1 MTGDDTYAHLV
12 AQHQALR
19 AWFDTPLGRS
29 LEAFEANALRAVLPG
44 LFGTVA
50 VQLGRLGRLDL
61 LDACVAPTRIVLDV
75 LAERDGIF
83 VRGVPEQLPFEARSV
98 DLVLLPHTLDY
109 CDSPHHVLREVER
122 VLAPEGHAVIF
133 GFNPISL
140 WGLRR
145 LLAPRRP
152 RPVPWSGRFLR
163 LARVKDWLALL
174 DFEFVHGHMLY
185 YRPPIAREG
194 IMDRLH
200 FLDTLGDRWWPL
212 MAAVYLVVAKRHVP
226 GVTPLPVRWK
236 TERLIGPAAQPTVRA
251 LARALPC
258 GLRRRRVG

>member
-1 MTGDDTYAHLV
+1 MTESGTYAQLV
-12 AQHQALR
+12 AQQQALR

-29 LEAFEANALRAVLPG
+29 LQAFEANALRAVLPG

-50 VQLGRLGRLDL
+50 VQLGRLGRLDM
-61 LDACVAPTRIVLDV
+61 LDACVAPTHVVLDV
-75 LAERDGIF
+75 LAEPNGLL

-109 CDSPHHVLREVER
+109 CRDPHRVLREVER

-145 LLAPRRP
+145 LTVRRP
-152 RPVPWSGRFLR
+152 RPAPWSGRFLR

-174 DFEFVHGHMLY
+174 DFEFVHGQMLY
-185 YRPPIAREG
+185 YRPPLAREG
-194 IMDRLH
+194 VMDRLH
-200 FLDTLGDRWWPL
+200 FLDKLGDRWWPL
-212 MAAVYLVVAKRHVP
+212 MAAVYLVVAKRRVA
-226 GVTPLPVRWK
+226 GVTPLPVKWK
-236 TERLIGPAAQPTVRA
+236 AERLIGPAAQPTVRS
-251 LARALPC
+251 LAHAACER
-258 GLRRRRVG
+258 RRRRVG